1 MAWSNQRFSVRDFL
15 RDTEAL
21 LVHFS
26 TPNTLHPDLFFPD
39 DLKQAARLREKVLSF
54 STILRTDVGPY
65 QRGVHPEDANAQGS
79 VGIVVDIPTDDCVIA
94 VAPGDYGVHFDL
106 TAESK
111 VLSGAASD
119 AVECARSI
127 DERRSSN
134 DWWVTNYRMLGI
146 FIFEPAL
153 AFRLLTDVVIE
164 VQVPMEKVLSDFP
177 DERIFSIRNG
187 RFVEYN
193 RNFDAW
199 IPSTYSKIV
208 PQHLEAE
215 RPADSGGAAPSKP
228 NGEVLH

>member
-15 RDTEAL
+15 RDREAL

-39 DLKQAARLREKVLSF
+39 DLKQAARLQDEILSF
-54 STILRTDVGPY
+54 STVLRTDVGPY
-65 QRGVHPEDANAQGS
+65 QGGLHPEDANAQGS
-79 VGIVVDIPTDDCVIA
+79 VGIVVDIATNDCVVA
-94 VAPGDYGVHFDL
+94 VAPGDVGLHLDF
-106 TAESK
+106 TTKSII
-111 VLSGAASD
+111 LSGTAPG

-134 DWWVTNYRMLGI
+134 DWWVRSYRMLGI

-153 AFRLLTDVVIE
+153 AFRLLSDVVIE

-177 DERIFSIRNG
+177 DERIFSTRNG
-187 RFVEYN
+187 EFVEYD
-193 RNFDAW
+193 RTFDAW

-208 PQHLEAE
+208 PQHLESE
-215 RPADSGGAAPSKP
+215 RPADRGGAARSKS